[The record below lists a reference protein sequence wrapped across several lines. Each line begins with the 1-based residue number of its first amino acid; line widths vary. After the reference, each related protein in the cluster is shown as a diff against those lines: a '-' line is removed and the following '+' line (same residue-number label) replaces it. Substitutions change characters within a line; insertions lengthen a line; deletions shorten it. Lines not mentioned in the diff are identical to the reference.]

1 MTEVILSPEFL
12 GNNSGNFDYG
22 TLYREMSLYPNL
34 QKKSRINPV
43 CMLLGESTL
52 IQKHDFQGPPS
63 VVIYK
68 TWIHFLALNFNRN
81 KISSTANAGTLI
93 IETMYSQQKIGRA
106 SCRER
111 V

>member
-1 MTEVILSPEFL
+1 MV
-12 GNNSGNFDYG
+12 
-22 TLYREMSLYPNL
+22 LYIGKCLFT
-34 QKKSRINPV
+34 QTFKKSLVLIRFICFSENQLV
-43 CMLLGESTL
+43 

-93 IETMYSQQKIGRA
+93 IETMYSQQRILFQIKVLLTSLGT
-106 SCRER
+106 
-111 V
+111 